1 MFSKEELQKKYAD
14 FDDEQILKIL
24 ANKSDYTEIA
34 IDVASEEFKRRK
46 LDSNTLENETKFI
59 EESKKLKIENERL
72 NLFSKFLYFVF
83 SFTTIGLIVAYQN
96 KNDFNQRGS
105 RYKSS
110 QILYYS
116 ATGIIIILGC
126 IIYSI
131 FFDSNVVF
139 LIPIIIAFIIFLLL
153 ENKFLKNLS

>member
-34 IDVASEEFKRRK
+34 TDVASEEFKRRK

>member
-1 MFSKEELQKKYAD
+1 MPLFVENLNYFKDKPNKK
-14 FDDEQILKIL
+14 
-24 ANKSDYTEIA
+24 
-34 IDVASEEFKRRK
+34 IDVI
-46 LDSNTLENETKFI
+46 FI
-59 EESKKLKIENERL
+59 KWVLADIYIRL
-72 NLFSKFLYFVF
+72 NKED
-83 SFTTIGLIVAYQN
+83 VALNYIN
-96 KNDFNQRGS
+96 NELKTLPVTNPYYPYYIMYKGICLNLKNDFNQRGS

>member
-34 IDVASEEFKRRK
+34 TDVASEEFKRRK

-96 KNDFNQRGS
+96 KNDFNQRCS

>member
-34 IDVASEEFKRRK
+34 MDVASEEFKRRK